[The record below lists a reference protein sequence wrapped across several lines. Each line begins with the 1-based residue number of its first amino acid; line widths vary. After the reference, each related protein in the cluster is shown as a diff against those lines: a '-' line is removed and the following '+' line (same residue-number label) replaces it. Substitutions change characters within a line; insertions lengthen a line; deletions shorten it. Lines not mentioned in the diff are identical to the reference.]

1 MNKKIVFSLFGVVI
15 VGLSILLLKGSN
27 IVPSIKV
34 NNQLIS
40 NDSVVVESV
49 TAVSPSWLVIQTE
62 TNGIQGPV
70 IGYTKINKG
79 ENKNISVK
87 IDSGQKT
94 PKLFAMIHEDNG
106 EKNKFDFP
114 DNDMPL
120 FYNGEMVLQLFSIE

>member
-15 VGLSILLLKGSN
+15 IGLSIFLLRGNN
-27 IVPSIKV
+27 IIPSVKV
-34 NNQLIS
+34 NDQPIN

-49 TAVSPSWLVIQTE
+49 IAVAPSWLVIQIE

-70 IGYTKINKG
+70 IGYTKIVKG
-79 ENKNISVK
+79 ENKNVSVK
-87 IDSGQKT
+87 IDSSKGT

-106 EKNKFDFP
+106 EKNKLNFP

-120 FYNGEMVLQLFSIE
+120 LYNGEMVFQLFSVE

>member
-1 MNKKIVFSLFGVVI
+1 MNKKIVFSLFGVAI
-15 VGLSILLLKGSN
+15 VGLFIFLLRGSSV
-27 IVPSIKV
+27 IPSIKV
-34 NNQLIS
+34 NDQIVSSDN
-40 NDSVVVESV
+40 VVVESV
-49 TAVSPSWLVIQTE
+49 TAVAPSWLVIQTE

-79 ENKNISVK
+79 ENKNVSVK

-120 FYNGEMVLQLFSIE
+120 LYNGEMVLQLFSIE